1 MDICNWS
8 CLLNDFYKIT
18 APNPHLHLHVR
29 PRYKNPFLLN
39 GTQYIDEDFGHHYNL
54 CKGDQQWSNCWQ
66 KNIMALPVKKIT
78 MSC

>member
-39 GTQYIDEDFGHHYNL
+39 GTQYIDEDFGHHYKL
-54 CKGDQQWSNCWQ
+54 CKG
-66 KNIMALPVKKIT
+66 NIVDVDERKILYDILKRVLNE
-78 MSC
+78 